1 MAVAADLDLA
11 AEHIDGALF
20 VGGVERQRRAGV
32 EMRVGEQG
40 VPRGHHRR
48 AQAVQRAGDHAQR
61 QTVLAERRDV
71 GCGSVGEGRRRLFV
85 LHRQRHP

>member
-20 VGGVERQRRAGV
+20 VGGVERQRGAGV
-32 EMRVGEQG
+32 EVGLGEQG
-40 VPRGHHRR
+40 VPRGDDRR

-61 QTVLAERRDV
+61 HAVLAERGDV
-71 GCGSVGEGRRRLFV
+71 GCGGVGEGRRRLLV